1 MKAPV
6 GRAPQIPPMQ
16 KFASQSQLTEYNMA
30 FYDTIRKE
38 AESDKIAEQ
47 LGSMLKAQIYESSTL
62 EQFHPPADLDWSEL
76 DKDENPENV
85 FKIKSKE
92 YLSPA
97 AIQLTFRGQ
106 AYFERVETDRFRIN
120 ATRIASPEFYLIE
133 HEVRT
138 YDQPI
143 ENVLRTQI
151 AFHMRKQIDALWYGS
166 LNEALA
172 AYGNQQVID
181 LTGTGVYTIT
191 PEVIVQAINLL
202 DGRGVSDGLYLSAF
216 CLVMARSQYNYVYTW
231 LQSNG
236 IDGAASLPGVQLGN
250 IGAEWLEKGYT
261 GSELAGRKV
270 LTTIKNDLLPENIIF
285 ILSQPEFMGY
295 HFTLRDEKFM
305 VRKEFDKIMLKGMR
319 YFMYGIGNVYS
330 VAKIILD
337 VRS

>member
-6 GRAPQIPPMQ
+6 GLRPTMPSMP
-16 KFASQSQLTEYNMA
+16 KFASQAQRVEYNMA
-30 FYDTIRKE
+30 FFDTLKKD
-38 AESDKIAEQ
+38 AEDDKTAEQ

-76 DKDENPENV
+76 DQDENPQNI

-97 AIQLTFRGQ
+97 AVQLTFRGQ
-106 AYFERVETDRFRIN
+106 AEFERVETERFRIN
-120 ATRIASPEFYLIE
+120 ATRISSPEFYLIE

-143 ENVLRTQI
+143 ENVLRTRI
-151 AFHMRKQIDALWYGS
+151 AFHMRKQIDALWYAA

-172 AYGNQQVID
+172 ANGNTQILD

-191 PEVIVQAINLL
+191 PEIIVQAMNLL
-202 DGRGVSDGLYLSAF
+202 DGRGVSDGLYLMSF
-216 CLVMARSQYNYVYTW
+216 CFVMAKTQYNYVYTW

-236 IDGAASLPGVQLGN
+236 IDGADSMPGVKLN
-250 IGAEWLEKGYT
+250 VGAEWLEKGYT
-261 GSELAGRKV
+261 GSELAGKKV

-305 VRKEFDKIMLKGMR
+305 VRKEFDKIWLKGMR

-337 VRS
+337 VRT